1 MYVVSGNRILR
12 GAQQTKTTEPRVTL
26 LKETTTNWKEVVMR
40 QWKTHLP
47 INEPLINL
55 LGSYWRPSIFQGVLD
70 STSMFRHW
78 NGRSI
83 GQAMAGLLLTRD
95 CSLPFIA
102 LVNSSSSRLRGDGLE
117 TAGIAKAAALLFS
130 GWERLSWKFSRSYSF
145 IDGAAACG
153 GVLWRKWW
161 STLPSAVY
169 LVLVAGSLD
178 SYWLSTNRKRNMQGN
193 VIYSKLNT

>member
-83 GQAMAGLLLTRD
+83 GQAMAGLLLTRMVLCRLSLWSIAAAAD
-95 CSLPFIA
+95 WEEMDWKRRVLQMPLPCCSLAGKGF
-102 LVNSSSSRLRGDGLE
+102 RGNFPVPIPSLM
-117 TAGIAKAAALLFS
+117 ALLLAVEFS
-130 GWERLSWKFSRSYSF
+130 DGNDGQRCHRLYIW
-145 IDGAAACG
+145 C
-153 GVLWRKWW
+153 W
-161 STLPSAVY
+161 
-169 LVLVAGSLD
+169 
-178 SYWLSTNRKRNMQGN
+178 
-193 VIYSKLNT
+193 